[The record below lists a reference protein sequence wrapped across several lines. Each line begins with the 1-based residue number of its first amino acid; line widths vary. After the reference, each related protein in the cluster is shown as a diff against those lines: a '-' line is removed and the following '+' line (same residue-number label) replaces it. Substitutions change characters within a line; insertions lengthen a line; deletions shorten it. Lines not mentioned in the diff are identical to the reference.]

1 MNEFKWFFRTMP
13 HKIRNAY
20 SLSFVLILISSLI
33 TMAIPMFYKAIIDS
47 FQLNDPEGILKN
59 IMYYLLINAVSTFF
73 FWLGEYIFRSESTRS
88 VKYYMEKTYSWGLE
102 NKSSINPEAVVDD
115 PLAFGNFLSLIY
127 GIIDLI
133 RIPVPLIFIF
143 ILDKTAFFI
152 SLATIIVWILYIK
165 YDRKYVDKNQDEII
179 TNERENFQFIDD
191 SIKGFEDI
199 KITETF
205 TYEMKKIVKKYA
217 VWYKKVKKYI
227 KNRNVY
233 LLTFE
238 IMKIATMVGF
248 IVYAFYG
255 LYKNKYLLGT
265 VFALISYYDNLESPI
280 ITSFSFSQ
288 YIGYY
293 KKIINNMRNTKD
305 KTEVQKERVE
315 GEIEEIELRD
325 IEFSYG
331 ENKILDKVSIKIK
344 RGEKVALIG
353 KSGEG
358 KTTLVKIITGSEIPQ
373 KGKALMN
380 GKEIY
385 RVENV
390 YEKIGVL
397 SQNSHIFNRSIK
409 ENITMG
415 RKVKEEELERIL
427 EMSGVKSFLNNT
439 EEGLEKNAGQNGN
452 SLSGGQRV
460 RIALAR
466 MMISDPEIIILDEPL
481 EGVDK
486 IKEEEVISNIRKYT
500 ENKTLI
506 IISHRFSI
514 LSMATRI
521 IGIEK
526 GRVVLEDK
534 KEKALKDDTILKEFF
549 DAEKRMTEN
558 GRKNI

>member
-13 HKIRNAY
+13 RKIRNAY
-20 SLSFVLILISSLI
+20 ALGFILILISSLI
-33 TMAIPMFYKAIIDS
+33 TMTVPMFYKAIIDS
-47 FQLNDPEGILKN
+47 FQLNNAEGILKN

-102 NKSSINPEAVVDD
+102 NKNSINPEAVIDD
-115 PLAFGNFLSLIY
+115 PLAFGNFLSVIY

-133 RIPVPLIFIF
+133 RIPLPLIFIF

-199 KITETF
+199 KISGTF

-217 VWYKKVKKYI
+217 VWYKKVKRYI

-233 LLTFE
+233 LLMFE
-238 IMKIATMVGF
+238 ILKIATMVGF
-248 IVYAFYG
+248 VVYAFYG
-255 LYKNKYLLGT
+255 FYKNRYLLGT

-305 KTEVQKERVE
+305 KTEIQKERVE
-315 GEIEEIELRD
+315 GKIEEIEIRD
-325 IEFSYG
+325 VEFSYG
-331 ENKILDKVSIKIK
+331 ENKILDRVNIKIK

-358 KTTLVKIITGSEIPQ
+358 KTTLVKIITGGEIPQ

-380 GKEIY
+380 GEEIC

-390 YEKIGVL
+390 YEKVGVM

-415 RKVKEEELERIL
+415 REVKEEKFERML

-439 EEGLEKNAGQNGN
+439 KEGLEKNAGQNGSN
-452 SLSGGQRV
+452 LSGGQRV

-486 IKEEEVISNIRKYT
+486 IKEEEVIGNIRKYT

-526 GRVVLEDK
+526 GKVVLDDK
-534 KEKALKDDTILKEFF
+534 KEKALRDGTILKEFF

-558 GRKNI
+558 GIKNI